1 MAATYGAERIYADF
15 VQVYDMTGKQLENHK
30 LQIISEIASTY
41 GKDSLAMDI
50 LLSILYVAMISEE
63 KVTYTKLGKRI
74 KRLGVHL
81 LLLENASVDYAANIM
96 RGKKWYDIDADCK
109 ERGF

>member
-1 MAATYGAERIYADF
+1 
-15 VQVYDMTGKQLENHK
+15 
-30 LQIISEIASTY
+30 
-41 GKDSLAMDI
+41 
-50 LLSILYVAMISEE
+50 MISEE

-81 LLLENASVDYAANIM
+81 LLLENASVSYAANIM